1 MDIGTR
7 LNHYKITAKLGEGGM
22 GQVFRAEDGKL
33 KRDVAIKV
41 LPPQLAG
48 DDDRMMR
55 LEREAQVLAQLEHP
69 NIASIYGLEEVDS
82 SRLLVMQ
89 LVEGQN
95 LHERL
100 DDGAIPV
107 QEALEIALQIARA
120 LESAHEKGVVHR
132 DLKPAN
138 VMVTA
143 DGTVKLLDFGLAKA
157 FAVDSST
164 SLPELSASPTK
175 HAATQVGMI
184 LGTAAYMS
192 PEQARGRSVD
202 RRTDVWAFGC
212 VLYEMLSAQ
221 RTFGGETV
229 TDVLGAIVHREPDWD
244 SLPAETP
251 RRIRALLHRCL
262 RKDMDRRIQ
271 AIGDARVSIEE
282 YLEDPAAAEAI
293 LDAGAPAEPVWK
305 RWAPWAG
312 TAVLAAATT
321 ALALSLIGGGEA
333 VEDPPT
339 LRLDMAVGVADDL
352 RDLSLGSS
360 LVLSPDGSQI
370 VIATGSGQES
380 QLQLRRLD
388 STEASILT
396 GGGTYNPFFSSDGA
410 WVGFALSNSLQK
422 VPATGGTPLEI
433 IEVNRSRGADWGE
446 DGRIVFAPSPDS
458 GLMMISAD
466 GGDATAITTLDAA
479 TGDRT
484 HRWPQILPG
493 GRHVLFTAHT
503 ETAGGFDAAMLKI
516 VDLGSGEQTVV
527 YRGGYYGRY
536 VESGHLLFVNAGTLF
551 AAPFDL
557 DSLEIVG
564 STVPV
569 AEDVADDPG
578 SGGAQYDV
586 SANGILMHRRGT
598 SGPGEYPAVW
608 LSRDNETSTLLPE
621 PRTYVEA
628 RISPDGQRLSM
639 TELSSDNWD
648 VWVYDLTR
656 GTRTRLTFGD
666 GIEGPAVWSPDGSEL
681 IYSSDEDGSD
691 DLYRKPA
698 DGSGDPVQLTHED
711 LQIFVSDWSSDGR
724 YVLAL
729 RIGQADEEKG
739 WQAGADI
746 GYIDLEGDGDF
757 QPFLATQFQESEAS
771 FSPDGRWVA
780 YQSNESGRNEV
791 YVRPFP
797 PTGGRWQ
804 VSDEGG
810 AYPRWARDGS
820 ELFYRT
826 DEGIMAVGV
835 RATGDGFG
843 ASRPRLVVSGS
854 FVGGIGGVPVGGST
868 FADYDV
874 GPDGRFVVFPS
885 PGEEAPNVQLA
896 RVVVNWF
903 AELRRL
909 APRR

>member
-1 MDIGTR
+1 MDIGTQ
-7 LNHYKITAKLGEGGM
+7 LSHYKITAKLGEGGM
-22 GQVFRAEDGKL
+22 GQVFRAEDSKL

-41 LPPQLAG
+41 LPPALAG

-69 NIASIYGLEEVDS
+69 NIASIYGLDEVDG

-95 LHERL
+95 LHEQL
-100 DDGAIPV
+100 DTGAIPV
-107 QEALEIALQIARA
+107 QEALQIALQIARA

-157 FAVDSST
+157 FAADSSD
-164 SLPELSASPTK
+164 SMPELSTSPTEV
-175 HAATQVGMI
+175 AATKVGMI
-184 LGTAAYMS
+184 LGTAGYMS

-202 RRTDVWAFGC
+202 RRTDIWAFGC

-221 RTFGGETV
+221 RVFGGETV

-282 YLEDPAAAEAI
+282 YLEDPEAAEAI
-293 LDAGAPAEPVWK
+293 LDAGAPTEPIWK
-305 RWAPWAG
+305 RWAPWVA
-312 TAVLAAATT
+312 AAALAA
-321 ALALSLIGGGEA
+321 ALALSLIGDGDPID
-333 VEDPPT
+333 DPPT
-339 LRLDMAVGVADDL
+339 LRLDMAIGVADDL

-370 VIATGSGQES
+370 VIATGSAQES

-388 STEASILT
+388 STEASRLT
-396 GGGTYNPFFSSDGA
+396 GGGTYNPFFSPDGA

-446 DGRIVFAPSPDS
+446 DGQIVFSPDPGS
-458 GLMMISAD
+458 GLMTISAD
-466 GGDATAITTLDAA
+466 GGEATPITTLDEAA
-479 TGDRT
+479 GERT

-493 GRHVLFTAHT
+493 GRRVLFTSHT
-503 ETAGGFDAAMLKI
+503 ENAGGFDAAMLKI
-516 VDLGSGEQTVV
+516 VDLDSGEQTVV

-536 VESGHLLFVNAGTLF
+536 AESGHLLFVNAGTLF

-586 SANGILMHRRGT
+586 STNGILVHRRGN

-621 PRTYVEA
+621 PRTYVET
-628 RISPDGQRLSM
+628 RISPDGQRLAM
-639 TELSSDNWD
+639 TELNSDNWD
-648 VWVYDLTR
+648 VWVYDLAR

-691 DLYRKPA
+691 DLYRKLA
-698 DGSGDPVQLTHED
+698 DGSGDAVQLTHED
-711 LQIFVSDWSSDGR
+711 LQVFVSDWSSDGR

-729 RIGQADEEKG
+729 RIGSADEEKG
-739 WQAGADI
+739 WQGGADL

-757 QPFLATQFQESEAS
+757 LPFLATPFQESEAA

-780 YQSNESGRNEV
+780 YQSNESGRSEV

-804 VSDEGG
+804 VSDESG
-810 AYPRWARDGS
+810 AYARWARDGS

-826 DEGIMAVGV
+826 DEGIMAVSV
-835 RATGDGFG
+835 QATGDGFG
-843 ASRPRLVVSGS
+843 ASRPRLIASGN
-854 FVGGIGGVPVGGST
+854 FVGGLGGVPVGGST

-874 GPDGRFVVFPS
+874 GPDGRFVMFPS
-885 PGEEAPNVQLA
+885 AGEETPNVQLA

-903 AELRRL
+903 AELQRL